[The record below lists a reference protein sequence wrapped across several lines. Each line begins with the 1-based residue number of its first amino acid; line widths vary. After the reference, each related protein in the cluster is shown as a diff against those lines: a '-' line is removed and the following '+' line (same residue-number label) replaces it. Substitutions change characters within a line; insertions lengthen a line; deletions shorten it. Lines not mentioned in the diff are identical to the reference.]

1 MNYSEFFIKKPVFC
15 FVLASFL
22 ILVGYLSLKELP
34 LRQFPDIERSEI
46 TIDTIYPGASSSI
59 IETKITEIIEAQ
71 ISGIDGIESIS
82 SVSRDGR
89 SKVTIEFIANKNIDE
104 AANDVRDSVSRILE
118 NLPKD
123 STPPEISKIDSD
135 SNAIMWLNLTSDD
148 INQLE
153 LTDYAERYLIDR
165 LSVIPGVAKVRISGG
180 KKKSLRIWLD
190 PLLLSQYKVSV
201 TDIEK
206 KLLEENIE
214 IPAGRLES
222 KFRDYTVKLE
232 SGFKTEE
239 DFRNLVIKKGKNFS
253 FVKLGDVAKIEIGP
267 EETRQLFR
275 GNAEEMIGLG
285 ILKQTSANLIEVTN
299 GVKDEFL
306 KIKEN
311 LPKNIKIYQSY
322 DTSLFVSEA
331 LKEVIFT
338 LCFAIILVT
347 LIILIFLKNIRTTI
361 IPFLTVP
368 ISILSTFIFLNIF
381 GFTINLITLLA
392 LVLCTGLVID
402 DSIVML
408 ENIHKKIES
417 GSSRLEAAL
426 SGSKEVIF
434 AIISTSV
441 VLISIFIPI
450 VFLEG
455 DTAKLFKELAVTII
469 GAIFF
474 STIISLT
481 LTPMLCSK
489 IISERKKDNKRIEK
503 FYISSLE
510 FFLKKDALVVFLIV
524 IIILGIFFF
533 SKKISRELSPREDRG
548 AFFMLMESP
557 EGSTFENT
565 VNQMLKLEK
574 KLMKFNENNE
584 ANRILLRV
592 PRSFSGTENF
602 SDGIGIIVLNH
613 WDDRRSIW
621 EIIKEIKKISSDITD
636 SKIIIFPPRGL
647 GQRRSGSQLQFV
659 VSGDTYANIN
669 KNMEIILKE
678 IENNKNFLFT
688 RIDYKKNRPQ
698 LEIQIDKDKASD
710 LQISN
715 YEIGRTLEI
724 LLAGRK
730 INTFIEDGEEY
741 YVILQAKKENR
752 ENIED
757 LGSFEVKTE
766 NGNFVRLE
774 NILNFKEV
782 TEAKELNRYNKMR
795 SITLSAGLQKGYSL
809 GEAIKYLENISES
822 KLEGDFLINYKG
834 QSKEYKKSSN
844 QFYFLFVVS
853 LLFVYLVLCAQFESF
868 KYPLIIILTV
878 PMTLISP
885 LMALYYLENTLNI
898 FSQIG
903 IIILMGIAAKNGI
916 LIVEFAKQL
925 KSEGKKSYDAL
936 ISSCKKRFR
945 PIIMTGLSTVVGVFP
960 LIIGS
965 GAGYE
970 SRLTIGI
977 VLISG
982 IIFSVLLT
990 LYITPYFFKVIDDQ
1004 KVKSK

>member
-89 SKVTIEFIANKNIDE
+89 SKVTIEFIADKNIDE

-180 KKKSLRIWLD
+180 KKKSLRVWLD

-239 DFRNLVIKKGKNFS
+239 DFRNLVIKKGENFS

-299 GVKDEFL
+299 GVKGEFL

-524 IIILGIFFF
+524 TIILGIFFF

-990 LYITPYFFKVIDDQ
+990 LYITPYFFKVIDNQ

>member
-1 MNYSEFFIKKPVFC
+1 MNLSEFFIKKPVFC

-22 ILVGYLSLKELP
+22 ILVGFLSLKELP

-89 SKVTIEFIANKNIDE
+89 SKVTIEFVENKNIDE

-123 STPPEISKIDSD
+123 SSPPEISKIDSD
-135 SNAIMWLNLTSDD
+135 SNAVMWLNLTSDD

-153 LTDYAERYLIDR
+153 LTDYAERYLVDR
-165 LSVIPGVAKVRISGG
+165 LSVIPGVARVRISGG

-201 TDIEK
+201 TEIEK

-222 KFRDYTVKLE
+222 RFRDYTVKLE
-232 SGFKTEE
+232 SGFKTEK
-239 DFRNLVIKKGKNFS
+239 DFRNLVIKKGDNFS

-285 ILKQTSANLIEVTN
+285 ILKQTSANLIEVTD
-299 GVKDEFL
+299 GVKEEFL

-311 LPKNIKIYQSY
+311 LPKNMKIYQSY

-331 LKEVIFT
+331 LNEVIFT

-347 LIILIFLKNIRTTI
+347 IIILIFLQNIRTTI

-368 ISILSTFIFLNIF
+368 ISILSTFIFLNLF
-381 GFTINLITLLA
+381 GYTINLITLLA

-417 GSSRLEAAL
+417 GSSRIEAAI

-434 AIISTSV
+434 AIISTSI

-450 VFLEG
+450 IFLEG
-455 DTAKLFKELAVTII
+455 DTAKLFKELAITII
-469 GAIFF
+469 GAVFF

-489 IISERKKDNKRIEK
+489 FITAKINKKRRFEN
-503 FYISSLE
+503 FYIKTLE
-510 FFLKKDALVVFLIV
+510 FSLKRDILVILLV
-524 IIILGIFFF
+524 IIIISSIFYLI
-533 SKKISRELSPREDRG
+533 KNIPRELSPREDRG
-548 AFFMLMESP
+548 AFFMVMESP

-565 VNQMLKLEK
+565 VDQMLKLED
-574 KLMKFNENNE
+574 KLMQFNNKNE

-621 EIIKEIKKISSDITD
+621 KIIEEVKKISTEITD

-647 GQRRSGSQLQFV
+647 GQRRSGSQLQLV
-659 VSGDTYANIN
+659 ISGDTYENID
-669 KNMEIILKE
+669 KNMKTILKE
-678 IENNKNFLFT
+678 IEGNENFLFT

-698 LEIQIDKDKASD
+698 LEIEINKEKSSD
-710 LQISN
+710 LEISN

-730 INTFIEDGEEY
+730 INTFIENGEEY

-752 ENIED
+752 ENIKD
-757 LGSFEVKTE
+757 LGSFEVKAE

-774 NILNFKEV
+774 NILEFKEV
-782 TEAKELNRYNKMR
+782 TEAKELNRFNKMR

-809 GEAIKYLENISES
+809 GEAIKHLENISEN
-822 KLEGDFLINYKG
+822 KLKGNFVIDYKG
-834 QSKEYKKSSN
+834 QSKEYKKSSK
-844 QFYFLFVVS
+844 QFNFLFVVS

-868 KYPLIIILTV
+868 RYPLIIILSV
-878 PMTLISP
+878 PLTLISP
-885 LMALYYLENTLNI
+885 LLALYYLGNTLNI

-925 KSEGKKSYDAL
+925 KTNGQKSYDAL
-936 ISSCKKRFR
+936 INSCKKRFR
-945 PIIMTGLSTVVGVFP
+945 PIIMTGLSTVVGIIP
-960 LIIGS
+960 LVIGS

-982 IIFSVLLT
+982 IIFSVFLT
-990 LYITPYFFKVIDDQ
+990 LYITPYFFKILD
-1004 KVKSK
+1004 KKN

>member
-1 MNYSEFFIKKPVFC
+1 MNYSEFFIRKPVFC

-123 STPPEISKIDSD
+123 SSPPEISKIDSD

-299 GVKDEFL
+299 GVKDEFF

-489 IISERKKDNKRIEK
+489 IILERKKDNKRIEK

-510 FFLKKDALVVFLIV
+510 FF
-524 IIILGIFFF
+524 
-533 SKKISRELSPREDRG
+533 
-548 AFFMLMESP
+548 
-557 EGSTFENT
+557 
-565 VNQMLKLEK
+565 
-574 KLMKFNENNE
+574 
-584 ANRILLRV
+584 
-592 PRSFSGTENF
+592 
-602 SDGIGIIVLNH
+602 
-613 WDDRRSIW
+613 
-621 EIIKEIKKISSDITD
+621 
-636 SKIIIFPPRGL
+636 
-647 GQRRSGSQLQFV
+647 
-659 VSGDTYANIN
+659 
-669 KNMEIILKE
+669 
-678 IENNKNFLFT
+678 
-688 RIDYKKNRPQ
+688 
-698 LEIQIDKDKASD
+698 
-710 LQISN
+710 
-715 YEIGRTLEI
+715 
-724 LLAGRK
+724 
-730 INTFIEDGEEY
+730 
-741 YVILQAKKENR
+741 
-752 ENIED
+752 
-757 LGSFEVKTE
+757 
-766 NGNFVRLE
+766 
-774 NILNFKEV
+774 
-782 TEAKELNRYNKMR
+782 
-795 SITLSAGLQKGYSL
+795 
-809 GEAIKYLENISES
+809 
-822 KLEGDFLINYKG
+822 
-834 QSKEYKKSSN
+834 
-844 QFYFLFVVS
+844 
-853 LLFVYLVLCAQFESF
+853 
-868 KYPLIIILTV
+868 
-878 PMTLISP
+878 
-885 LMALYYLENTLNI
+885 
-898 FSQIG
+898 
-903 IIILMGIAAKNGI
+903 
-916 LIVEFAKQL
+916 
-925 KSEGKKSYDAL
+925 
-936 ISSCKKRFR
+936 
-945 PIIMTGLSTVVGVFP
+945 
-960 LIIGS
+960 
-965 GAGYE
+965 
-970 SRLTIGI
+970 
-977 VLISG
+977 
-982 IIFSVLLT
+982 
-990 LYITPYFFKVIDDQ
+990 
-1004 KVKSK
+1004 